1 MTEYEGFRFMAE
13 GRYRSLSPL
22 KWKEMKDG
30 RLIYREE
37 LKYSDFAMDFPERF
51 EVPDEGGF
59 EVKGEGDF
67 EAAPLLSKVHDDW
80 VARQLQRL
88 SDDKV
93 ELLSLA
99 GWKHGYF
106 IDVKNGES
114 AALNVSLVDGLPFRL
129 VFRVGKGAS
138 LGATVI
144 TPSGTQR
151 EKTVKLVASR
161 IDVVCEPG
169 STLDL
174 AYKAGSS
181 SVEFIGFS
189 ADLGASSS
197 LKLDALHVAGSYGRH
212 FGEVVVGEGAS
223 LSARVAELI
232 PRSSFG
238 DSMFNVRHASQS
250 ESEVDMRAAVL
261 GKGVIRGLTSIPKG
275 AVGSNA
281 NLQERVIMIGKEAK
295 AITSPSLDI
304 YEKEVQARH
313 GSWSGRIG
321 DRELF
326 YLESRGLSE
335 KEAVSL
341 LIRGFLSP
349 FERIVPLEEILEGIV
364 LGRELRARTAGKARF
379 SNSLEA

>member
-1 MTEYEGFRFMAE
+1 MSEYEAFRLMAE
-13 GRYRSLSPL
+13 SRYRSLSPL

-37 LKYSDFAMDFPERF
+37 LKYSDFAMDFPEGF
-51 EVPDEGGF
+51 EIPDEGGF
-59 EVKGEGDF
+59 EVKGEGGF
-67 EAAPLLSKVHDDW
+67 EATPLLSKVHDDW

-88 SDDKV
+88 SEDKV

-99 GWKHGYF
+99 GWKHGYL
-106 IDVKNGES
+106 IEVKNGET
-114 AALNVSLVDGLPFRL
+114 ATLKISLVDRLPFRL
-129 VFRVGKGAS
+129 VFRVRKGAS
-138 LGATVI
+138 LSATVV
-144 TPSGTQR
+144 TPSGAQH
-151 EKTVKLVASR
+151 EENVKLLASR
-161 IDVVCEPG
+161 IDVTCEPG
-169 STLDL
+169 STVDI

-181 SVEFIGFS
+181 PVEFIGFS
-189 ADLGASSS
+189 ADLGISSS

-212 FGEVVVGEGAS
+212 FGDVNVGQGAR

-232 PRSSFG
+232 PKSSFG

-250 ESEVDMRAAVL
+250 ESEVEMRAAVL

-281 NLQERVIMIGKEAK
+281 NLQERVIMVGEEAK

-335 KEAVSL
+335 KEAISL
-341 LIRGFLSP
+341 LIRGFFSP
-349 FERIVPLEEILEGIV
+349 FERIVPLEEVLEGIV
-364 LGRELRARTAGKARF
+364 LGRDLGERSEDKT
-379 SNSLEA
+379 

>member
-1 MTEYEGFRFMAE
+1 MTEYDGFRLMAE
-13 GRYRSLSPL
+13 DRYRSLSPL

-37 LKYSDFAMDFPERF
+37 LKYSDFGMDFPEGF
-51 EVPDEGGF
+51 ETPDEGGF
-59 EVKGEGDF
+59 QVKGEGDF
-67 EAAPLLSKVHDDW
+67 EAAPLLSRVHDGW
-80 VARQLQRL
+80 VAQQLQRL
-88 SDDKV
+88 SEDKV

-99 GWKHGYF
+99 GWKHGYV

-114 AALNVSLVDGLPFRL
+114 AVLKISLVDRLPFRL
-129 VFRVGKGAS
+129 VFKVGKGSS
-138 LGATVI
+138 LSATVV
-144 TPSGTQR
+144 TPLGIPH
-151 EKTVKLVASR
+151 EKSTKLVASR

-169 STLDL
+169 STVDL

-181 SVEFIGFS
+181 PVEFTGFS

-197 LKLDALHVAGSYGRH
+197 LKLDALHLAGSYGRH

-232 PRSSFG
+232 PKSSFG

-261 GKGVIRGLTSIPKG
+261 GKGVIRGLTSIPKD
-275 AVGSNA
+275 AIGSKA

-321 DRELF
+321 DKELF

-349 FERIVPLEEILEGIV
+349 FERIVPLEEVLDEIV
-364 LGRELRARTAGKARF
+364 LGREFGACT
-379 SNSLEA
+379 

>member
-1 MTEYEGFRFMAE
+1 LTEYEGFRFMAE

-67 EAAPLLSKVHDDW
+67 EAAPLLSKIHDDW
-80 VARQLQRL
+80 VAQQLQRL

-106 IDVKNGES
+106 IDVKSGKS
-114 AALNVSLVDGLPFRL
+114 AALKVSLVDWLPFRL

-138 LGATVI
+138 LRATVVA
-144 TPSGTQR
+144 PSGMQR
-151 EKTVKLVASR
+151 EKDLKLVASR
-161 IDVVCEPG
+161 LDVMCEPG
-169 STLDL
+169 SDLDL
-174 AYKAGSS
+174 AYKVGSS

-189 ADLGASSS
+189 ADLRASSS
-197 LKLDALHVAGSYGRH
+197 LKLHALHVAGSYGRH

-223 LSARVAELI
+223 LSANVAEII
-232 PRSSFG
+232 PKSSFG

-250 ESEVDMRAAVL
+250 GSKVEMRAVVL
-261 GKGVIRGLTSIPKG
+261 GKGVIRGLTSVPKG
-275 AVGSNA
+275 AIGSNA

-304 YEKEVQARH
+304 HEKEVQARH

-349 FERIVPLEEILEGIV
+349 FERVVPLEEILEGISI
-364 LGRELRARTAGKARF
+364 GRELRARAADKARF
-379 SNSLEA
+379 PNSIKT